1 MHDVFHD
8 SLLKQYVANPEHV
21 LDIDETI
28 LANQEEF
35 PLKPEGIL
43 ESQEKE
49 MRHRIMRRILVKWNG
64 YPVEDASWEDWDLL
78 VTQFPYLK
86 DWNI

>member
-1 MHDVFHD
+1 MHDVFHV

-28 LANQEEF
+28 LVNQGEF
-35 PLKPEGIL
+35 PLKSEGIL

-49 MRHRIMRRILVKWNG
+49 IRHRIMRRILVKRNG
-64 YPVEDASWEDWDLL
+64 YHVEDASWKDWELL
-78 VTQFPYLK
+78 VNQFPYLK
-86 DWNI
+86 DWKI